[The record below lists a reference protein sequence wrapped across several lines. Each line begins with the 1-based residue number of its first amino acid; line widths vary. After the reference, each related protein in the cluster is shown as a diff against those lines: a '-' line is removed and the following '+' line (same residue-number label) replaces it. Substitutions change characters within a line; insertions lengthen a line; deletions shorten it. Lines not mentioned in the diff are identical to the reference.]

1 MDKEK
6 VGELKSFS
14 NYYIMVVILEEALG
28 GIMIMWKHSLFL
40 GTFLNANK
48 HFMVVNIKSI
58 ALNKEWY
65 IVNVYA
71 PNIKNSTKILWNT
84 LSNIKSNDYY
94 GRWIF
99 LGNFNVPLYEHEKKG
114 VNVSQLDGRL
124 DFLDFINREGLM
136 DLDILG
142 IDFTWSNK
150 RVGND
155 YIQALLDR
163 VLISLDWTKDFLCN
177 LRAIQKIGLNHFP
190 LIFRV
195 EAI

>member
-94 GRWIF
+94 VGWIF
-99 LGNFNVPLYEHEKKG
+99 LGDFNF
-114 VNVSQLDGRL
+114 
-124 DFLDFINREGLM
+124 F
-136 DLDILG
+136 
-142 IDFTWSNK
+142 
-150 RVGND
+150 
-155 YIQALLDR
+155 
-163 VLISLDWTKDFLCN
+163 SL
-177 LRAIQKIGLNHFP
+177 
-190 LIFRV
+190 
-195 EAI
+195 